1 MSMAFAGASAVPY
14 QNYPGIVR
22 SYCAAC
28 RFPRRAP
35 CNNAQAIERIAA
47 LTVGLWGP
55 PEGMVFHARAASRLE
70 FPTVLR

>member
-1 MSMAFAGASAVPY
+1 LLVHSPFHIRITQASSGPIVPLAGF
-14 QNYPGIVR
+14 R
-22 SYCAAC
+22 D
-28 RFPRRAP
+28 AP

-55 PEGMVFHARAASRLE
+55 PEGMVFRARAASRLE